1 MPILFNQSDYD
12 SLLSVIKRE
21 VAKAATM
28 NMHDWIFFAITC
40 YFNPKTAEELIRQI
54 KQILGSRLVE
64 VHILLDV
71 NEWIKQCVNRDEFVH
86 TICQIASLAK
96 GNVSFTP
103 ISYDNKLFHAKS
115 YALINSEFTST
126 ADNDNGFAI
135 VTSGNLTVSGL
146 TNNIEIG
153 HVVRETNSLND
164 FITLFSFLRDNF
176 AVSPEQEAEHRE
188 FQLAVKVLSS
198 GNFYHKWHPSFDL
211 IFRLT
216 LSRQEKKRLHDLANN
231 KETKRKL
238 EDFLLKKIKTIQRN
252 PINIQSVFKVC
263 PRVIPADFWATYSI
277 ETLLGQ
283 WVPSEISKLIDQEVE
298 QSLQLFEPILEEIS
312 TPEKIDEYIKILRN
326 YVDKKLKEQVID
338 LNADNLA
345 AIETWQKRVKRFF
358 TDKNLLKAFICKY
371 EKINLPISQMEREFI
386 LTLYQRIKDFYGISS
401 NHRGLGKTFAGLE
414 DDFFYTNLSYEGSDI
429 EIEFTDLV
437 KKAKER
443 LNKNRIGELD
453 EKNENKINPGEAF
466 VAFEVGSES
475 KDGKNVETY
484 KRLDG
489 IFLRLEDSSENS
501 CKDILIYQKQDDN
514 EEEKIPVRKLRTFK
528 KQSEKNSN
536 ENE

>member
-1 MPILFNQSDYD
+1 MAILFNQSDSD

-28 NMHDWIFFAITC
+28 SRHDWIFYAITC
-40 YFNPKTAEELIRQI
+40 YFNPQTAEELIRQI
-54 KQILGSRLVE
+54 KQILGSSLLE
-64 VHILLDV
+64 VHILIDV

-86 TICQIASLAK
+86 TICQISSLAK
-96 GNVSFTP
+96 GKVSFTP
-103 ISYDNKLFHAKS
+103 ISYESKLFHAKS
-115 YALINSEFTST
+115 YALISSEVTPT

-153 HVVRETNSLND
+153 HIDRNADSLND
-164 FITLFSFLRDNF
+164 FVNLFSMLRDSY
-176 AVSPEQEAEHRE
+176 AVSPEQEAEQRE

-198 GNFYHKWHPSFDL
+198 GNFYHIWHPSFDL

-216 LSRQEKKRLHDLANN
+216 LSPKERKRLYELANN
-231 KETKRKL
+231 EETKNKI
-238 EDFLLKKIKTIQRN
+238 ENFLLKKIKTIKRN
-252 PINIQSVFKVC
+252 PINIQSVFNIC
-263 PRVIPADFWATYSI
+263 PRVIPPDFWGTYSI
-277 ETLLGQ
+277 DTLLGQ
-283 WVPSEISKLIDQEVE
+283 WVPSEISKLIDEEVE
-298 QSLQLFEPILEEIS
+298 QSMKIFEPILEEIG
-312 TPEKIDEYIKILRN
+312 TPEKIDEYVRSLRE
-326 YVDKKLKEQVID
+326 YVDRKLKEQVID

-345 AIETWQKRVKRFF
+345 AVETWQKRVKRFF

-371 EKINLPISQMEREFI
+371 EKINFTISQMEREFI
-386 LTLYQRIKDFYGISS
+386 LTLYQRIKDFYGTSS
-401 NHRGLGKTFAGLE
+401 RRLGKTLAELE
-414 DDFFYTNLSYEGSDI
+414 DENFYTNLFYEEPDLDI
-429 EIEFTDLV
+429 KFTDLV

-453 EKNENKINPGEAF
+453 DKNEKKINPGDAF
-466 VAFEVGSES
+466 VAFEVGSGS

-484 KRLDG
+484 KRIDG

-501 CKDILIYQKQDDN
+501 CKDILVYQKQDDN
-514 EEEKIPVRKLRTFK
+514 EEKKIPVRKLRTFK